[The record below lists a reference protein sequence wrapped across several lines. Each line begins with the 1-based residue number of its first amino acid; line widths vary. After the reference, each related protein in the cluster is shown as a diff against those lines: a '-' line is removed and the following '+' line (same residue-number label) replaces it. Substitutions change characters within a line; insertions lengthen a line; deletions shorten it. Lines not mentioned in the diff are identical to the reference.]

1 MDLAFTMPLPAGQEF
16 EVMDLVSLRLGF
28 LDAGSQGPPAV
39 DEHLID
45 PDGLADLE
53 KVYEIDLDEV
63 FKIEFQDTYSTNFNR
78 YMREKGPKRPT
89 D

>member
-1 MDLAFTMPLPAGQEF
+1 
-16 EVMDLVSLRLGF
+16 MDLVSLRLGF